1 MAPSDGED
9 NFRGTKRRPTT
20 RSQTRNDAR
29 DESSE
34 SEDDNME
41 CEDGFNRRTTRSQTA
56 NKNENSQEIPWRQ
69 QEDQRWLR
77 DFQSSDSEDDDQ
89 TRSIEDNESDSTN
102 NMDMDTAES
111 SVIIG
116 ESTWGGTRSLQHQQL
131 ATPTKTRRS
140 SSSQAPPPRPR
151 KLQRRRKEDSGAND
165 NEGCPCGDHSFA
177 RKRGRSVRNEWAF
190 RCELPCCRKQFEPF
204 ETSIIGVSMR
214 NPVSG
219 KFEKKGNNKPFWI
232 CASHC
237 PFTRPK
243 LSKAKPSRPSQE
255 EEETEEEEEESDTA
269 PVAPVLPPDLVL
281 RLMKRTIFD
290 VINKN
295 SYMRELSRYQ
305 LQVHKQSNPGLHLSQ
320 EKRLKRN
327 LSRACFDKG
336 LKEERGIHSRSD
348 PEHGHAEDVRL
359 RDGTLIKVFPQKK
372 RMSKYRQKCALDF
385 CDIQFEPE
393 MTIIIGAMLPDDS
406 GQLRL
411 NDQDKH
417 FYVCFDHAN

>member
-1 MAPSDGED
+1 
-9 NFRGTKRRPTT
+9 
-20 RSQTRNDAR
+20 
-29 DESSE
+29 
-34 SEDDNME
+34 
-41 CEDGFNRRTTRSQTA
+41 
-56 NKNENSQEIPWRQ
+56 
-69 QEDQRWLR
+69 
-77 DFQSSDSEDDDQ
+77 
-89 TRSIEDNESDSTN
+89 
-102 NMDMDTAES
+102 
-111 SVIIG
+111 
-116 ESTWGGTRSLQHQQL
+116 
-131 ATPTKTRRS
+131 
-140 SSSQAPPPRPR
+140 
-151 KLQRRRKEDSGAND
+151 
-165 NEGCPCGDHSFA
+165 
-177 RKRGRSVRNEWAF
+177 
-190 RCELPCCRKQFEPF
+190 
-204 ETSIIGVSMR
+204 MR

-281 RLMKRTIFD
+281 RLMKRTNFD
-290 VINKN
+290 KINTIR
-295 SYMRELSRYQ
+295 YMREHSRYQ
-305 LQVHKQSNPGLHLSQ
+305 LQVHKQSNPGLHLSP
-320 EKRLKRN
+320 EKRMKRN

-385 CDIQFEPE
+385 CDIQFEPGT
-393 MTIIIGAMLPDDS
+393 TIIIGAMLPDDS

>member
-1 MAPSDGED
+1 MTMFS
-9 NFRGTKRRPTT
+9 NTI
-20 RSQTRNDAR
+20 S
-29 DESSE
+29 
-34 SEDDNME
+34 
-41 CEDGFNRRTTRSQTA
+41 
-56 NKNENSQEIPWRQ
+56 
-69 QEDQRWLR
+69 
-77 DFQSSDSEDDDQ
+77 
-89 TRSIEDNESDSTN
+89 
-102 NMDMDTAES
+102 
-111 SVIIG
+111 
-116 ESTWGGTRSLQHQQL
+116 HQL

-165 NEGCPCGDHSFA
+165 NEGCPCGYHSFA

-255 EEETEEEEEESDTA
+255 EEETEEEESDTA

-290 VINKN
+290 KINTI
-295 SYMRELSRYQ
+295 RYIRIF
-305 LQVHKQSNPGLHLSQ
+305 KS
-320 EKRLKRN
+320 
-327 LSRACFDKG
+327 
-336 LKEERGIHSRSD
+336 
-348 PEHGHAEDVRL
+348 
-359 RDGTLIKVFPQKK
+359 
-372 RMSKYRQKCALDF
+372 
-385 CDIQFEPE
+385 
-393 MTIIIGAMLPDDS
+393 ML
-406 GQLRL
+406 
-411 NDQDKH
+411 
-417 FYVCFDHAN
+417 